1 MVAPGQSLPNW
12 HVGFPAAGEVSFLL
26 SLSFTFGFFFFF
38 FLVMVVK
45 YTSRKIYSDFD
56 LQNEALGSKWEGRG

>member
-1 MVAPGQSLPNW
+1 MPSDEESSEVSMVAPGQSLPNW

-38 FLVMVVK
+38 FGDGG
-45 YTSRKIYSDFD
+45 KIYVT
-56 LQNEALGSKWEGRG
+56 